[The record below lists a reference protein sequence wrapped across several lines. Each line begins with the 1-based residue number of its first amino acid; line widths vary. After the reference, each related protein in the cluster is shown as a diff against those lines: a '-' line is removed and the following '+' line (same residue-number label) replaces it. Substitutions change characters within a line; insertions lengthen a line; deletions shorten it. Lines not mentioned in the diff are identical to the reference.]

1 MRYLDKVKDVTQKFM
16 DNKISQNYFTG
27 EKAVPM
33 EATLGEVE
41 TLFSASPEVEALAQ
55 NGQLNGLH
63 EKCTNLGE

>member
-1 MRYLDKVKDVTQKFM
+1 
-16 DNKISQNYFTG
+16 
-27 EKAVPM
+27 M